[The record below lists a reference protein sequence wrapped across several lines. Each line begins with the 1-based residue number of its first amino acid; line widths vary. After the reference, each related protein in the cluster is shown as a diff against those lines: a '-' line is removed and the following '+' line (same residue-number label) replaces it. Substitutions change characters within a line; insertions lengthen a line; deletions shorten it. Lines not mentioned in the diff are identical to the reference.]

1 MKVAELL
8 TAGTA
13 QTVSQLGRDL
23 ANPHLTPKIAHT
35 LATLRTHGV
44 IGFEDPTVCISR
56 HLRLLTH

>member
-8 TAGTA
+8 AANTA
-13 QTVSQLGRDL
+13 QTVSQLSRDL

-44 IGFEDPTVCISR
+44 IGFEDPVPAIQ
-56 HLRLLTH
+56 RLDRLFAH